1 MLTTYLGNKVPLAVQ
16 IAQHASSILQSQL
29 ASWLTPKKIPDT
41 TLIYMRSVVKEA
53 ASFPGVGSSLNTYMD
68 HASYH
73 IMIGKP

>member
-1 MLTTYLGNKVPLAVQ
+1 M
-16 IAQHASSILQSQL
+16 QSQL

-53 ASFPGVGSSLNTYMD
+53 ASFPRVGSSLNTYMD